1 MPLAF
6 VSGATG
12 YLGAACVEAFV
23 NAGFTVR
30 AAARSQAKAD
40 AWTQRNPQ
48 LSRAVSWTIIEAI
61 DAPDALAS
69 AFEDVEVVCHCAADL
84 PDAMGDA
91 GAAIDRTSNGV
102 REALK
107 AAKATPSV
115 RKFVLTSCVRYL
127 GVDVLPSGE
136 AFRLAIG

>member
-40 AWTQRNPQ
+40 AWAQRNPQ
-48 LSRAVSWTIIEAI
+48 HSRAVSWTVIETI
-61 DAPDALAS
+61 DAPGALQS

-84 PDAMGDA
+84 PDAMGDDV
-91 GAAIDRTSNGV
+91 GAAIDRTANGV

-107 AAKATPSV
+107 AAKATPTV
-115 RKFVLTSCVRYL
+115 RKFVLTSCVCSWR
-127 GVDVLPSGE
+127 
-136 AFRLAIG
+136 